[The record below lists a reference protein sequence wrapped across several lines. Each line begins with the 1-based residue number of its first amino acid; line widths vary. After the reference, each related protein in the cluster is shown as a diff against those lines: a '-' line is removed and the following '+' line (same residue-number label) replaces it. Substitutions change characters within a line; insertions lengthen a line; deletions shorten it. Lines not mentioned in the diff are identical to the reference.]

1 MDGGPAWL
9 AALPTGPNLLL
20 VGAVAALTAAL
31 VRRSLGRTAFGVR
44 ALRVLHVGEAG
55 FLAALLA
62 AMLVFSFLQ
71 ILLRNVAHTGW
82 VWVDPLLR
90 HLLLWIGFVGGMLA
104 TRVDQHI
111 NVDAVT
117 RAFSPLVRRR
127 VHALTSVAA
136 AATCLFL
143 AGACLAFMR
152 DEAAAGTTSFLEV
165 PTWRLLLVMPVA
177 LWIMCARF
185 VRHALDAITGTPP
198 PEPAALAPVPPPPG
212 AALPAAPGALREA
225 AP

>member
-9 AALPTGPNLLL
+9 AALPAGRDLLL
-20 VGAVAALTAAL
+20 LGAAAALAAAL
-31 VRRSLGRTAFGVR
+31 VRRRVGGTAFGSR
-44 ALRVLHVGEAG
+44 ALVVLHALESG

-90 HLLLWIGFVGGMLA
+90 HLLLWIGFIGGMLA

-117 RAFSPLVRRR
+117 RAFSLRVRRR
-127 VHALTSVAA
+127 VHALTSLAA
-136 AATCLFL
+136 ATTCLFL
-143 AGACLAFMR
+143 AGACMAFAR
-152 DEAAAGTTSFLEV
+152 DEAAAGTTSFLDV

-185 VRHALDAITGTPP
+185 TRHALDAVVDPP
-198 PEPAALAPVPPPPG
+198 PPTPVGLAPVAPAPVPPPGVVP
-212 AALPAAPGALREA
+212 EA

>member
-9 AALPTGPNLLL
+9 AALPAGRTLLL
-20 VGAVAALTAAL
+20 AGAAAAIATVFL
-31 VRRSLGRTAFGVR
+31 RRSLGRTAFGVR
-44 ALRVLHVGEAG
+44 ALRLLHALEAG

-71 ILLRNVAHTGW
+71 IVLRNVAHTGW

-127 VHALTSVAA
+127 VHAVTSMAA

-143 AGACLAFMR
+143 AAACLAFVR
-152 DEAAAGTTSFLEV
+152 DEAAAATTTFLEV

-177 LWIMCARF
+177 LWIMCTRF
-185 VRHALDAITGTPP
+185 VRHALDAIAGTPP

-212 AALPAAPGALREA
+212 AALPPAPGALPEA